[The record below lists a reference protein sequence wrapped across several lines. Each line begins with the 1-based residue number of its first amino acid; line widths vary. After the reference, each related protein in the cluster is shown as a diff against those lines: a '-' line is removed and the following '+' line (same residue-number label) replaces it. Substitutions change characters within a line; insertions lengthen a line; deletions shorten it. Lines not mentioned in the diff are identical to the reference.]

1 MLLVRPVV
9 FGDLHNLERLAVMAG
24 GSMSTLPAN
33 RDHLAEIIAI
43 TRRTLSDTRQLSTE
57 SCHFVLEDTETGEI
71 CGVAGINAAVGLRYP
86 FYSYRIDDIV
96 HASDELQMHSRVEA
110 LRLCH
115 EYTGSANL
123 CSLYLTPEHRTF
135 EKLELLSR
143 ARLLF
148 IAVHRAWFG
157 SRIMVELQGVRDQ
170 QGRSPFWECL
180 GRHFFSM
187 ALDRAVYLAG
197 IKARSFI
204 ADMMPK
210 YPVYM
215 PLLSEEAR
223 GAIGCVHPERRDVLR
238 LLEDEGFEFADHV
251 DIFDAGP
258 QLEARLGQLR
268 TLREADMAEA
278 DITDTHDTEATHL
291 VCNAGLLDFR
301 CLQATADAGKV
312 SLSAGQADALR
323 VSAGDPVLQVAADNN
338 KQCAGTLKRTGDH
351 CHD

>member
-57 SCHFVLEDTETGEI
+57 SCHFVLEDTESGEI

-123 CSLYLTPEHRTF
+123 CSLYLAPEHRTF

-157 SRIMVELQGVRDQ
+157 SRIMVELQGVRDL
-170 QGRSPFWECL
+170 QGQSPFWECL
-180 GRHFFSM
+180 GRHFFTM

-223 GAIGCVHPERRDVLR
+223 AAIGCVHPERRDVLR

-268 TLREADMAEA
+268 TLREAEMSVAAMDN
-278 DITDTHDTEATHL
+278 TDNKETTHL

-301 CLQATADAGKV
+301 CLQARGDAGKV
-312 SLSAGQADALR
+312 LLNPLQADALR

-338 KQCAGTLKRTGDH
+338 KKCGSSLKRTGDH
-351 CHD
+351 SHD